1 MTDMQLVIVDDSKD
15 LIESIEIYATA
26 MGWKVAAS
34 DGTTVPD
41 IEPHLPT
48 LVLLD
53 YRLGNAKPED
63 WLLRFKATYPDLNG
77 RIYLL
82 SGQAP
87 SDDLRQF
94 ELEHPIDGIL
104 TKPLVLDRLTTLLG
118 DRAPLPRPKRTT
130 MGDPL
135 LIEVA
140 NRLPAAVRVLDAATL
155 EPLYENP
162 SAANYPLD
170 DAARKT
176 VQMMAHRLEQ
186 ARAPRHTHMECDNDR
201 WSLYTI
207 VLASDWY
214 LLTKEMMPT
223 KPDQFFTASKFAA
236 RLGRLAEHLELS
248 YGITRLR
255 FYRLARL
262 YSDERVLL
270 QPDWQRGGGFHPDET
285 AWKHNEVLDTDVQ
298 GDLLADR
305 WLISQVSP
313 GTIGP
318 EWKIGWGDA
327 THRATVP
334 VRKDGHPIGLLALDR
349 RRDHLPPDQEHIARD
364 DPTPRGVDDDDMKRM
379 SGWLELCQ
387 SMLLDHADEHLKD
400 RLSQWHEELS
410 NIIQE
415 GIEETE
421 ARPALT
427 HVLKRIQESWE
438 QGGEHIRDLY
448 LLRVHDDGL
457 LEAWAGT
464 GPIWDVRKSQLF
476 EAEEPYTHA
485 LKRTAVVH
493 EFRAWYQCRSPD
505 YRTRAEKVFGT
516 PAAPDSPPG
525 ALKDLGSCLGVPLKQ
540 GERTFA
546 MLAICVKRAHYF
558 TEARVKVLEETAV
571 RLLPMFLWG
580 LAQAQ
585 RDWLRRAL
593 AHEYHEPVNRLHQL
607 IEGLPTD
614 PERKQARALL
624 RYQSAIIKNLSLL
637 GEEGVSCN
645 ATPSIVDLSSVVH
658 AIMEVLQALYPD
670 IHFEG
675 LPELGDL
682 AVYTSEEGLYQV
694 LFNLFDNACKFR
706 HDDTAVQLAAR
717 READM
722 LVMQIRNRVSRPI
735 PDRDLERIWH
745 PYERGSDPTNA
756 KGAGVGLAVVRRLC
770 RSLQIHCELS
780 QRGPSEEP
788 EVCFTLNILL
798 GPHGN
803 QK

>member
-1 MTDMQLVIVDDSKD
+1 M
-15 LIESIEIYATA
+15 
-26 MGWKVAAS
+26 
-34 DGTTVPD
+34 
-41 IEPHLPT
+41 
-48 LVLLD
+48 
-53 YRLGNAKPED
+53 
-63 WLLRFKATYPDLNG
+63 
-77 RIYLL
+77 
-82 SGQAP
+82 
-87 SDDLRQF
+87 
-94 ELEHPIDGIL
+94 
-104 TKPLVLDRLTTLLG
+104 
-118 DRAPLPRPKRTT
+118 
-130 MGDPL
+130 
-135 LIEVA
+135 
-140 NRLPAAVRVLDAATL
+140 
-155 EPLYENP
+155 
-162 SAANYPLD
+162 
-170 DAARKT
+170 
-176 VQMMAHRLEQ
+176 
-186 ARAPRHTHMECDNDR
+186 
-201 WSLYTI
+201 
-207 VLASDWY
+207 
-214 LLTKEMMPT
+214 
-223 KPDQFFTASKFAA
+223 
-236 RLGRLAEHLELS
+236 
-248 YGITRLR
+248 
-255 FYRLARL
+255 
-262 YSDERVLL
+262 
-270 QPDWQRGGGFHPDET
+270 
-285 AWKHNEVLDTDVQ
+285 LDTDVQ

-313 GTIGP
+313 EAIGP

-334 VRKDGHPIGLLALDR
+334 VRKDGHLIGLLALDR

-387 SMLLDHADEHLKD
+387 PMLLDHADEHLKD

-427 HVLKRIQESWE
+427 RVLKRIQESWE

-464 GPIWDVRKSQLF
+464 GPIWDVRRGQLF

-546 MLAICVKRAHYF
+546 MLAICVKRAQYF

-593 AHEYHEPVNRLHQL
+593 AHEYHEPVNRLKRL
-607 IEGLPTD
+607 LEELPTD
-614 PERKQARALL
+614 PERKQAKALL

-645 ATPSIVDLSSVVH
+645 ATPSIVDLRNVVH
-658 AIMEVLQALYPD
+658 PIMEVLQALYPD

-706 HDDTAVQLAAR
+706 HDDTTVQLAAR

-722 LVMQIRNRVSRPI
+722 VVIQIRNRVSGPI

-780 QRGPSEEP
+780 QRGPAEEP
-788 EVCFTLNILL
+788 EVCFALNIPL